1 MCEKFADLGSLRRRK
16 QERKR
21 PVGVLLK
28 RLQKQKLRVQLKRES
43 VCYELNGHRKLRSCL
58 QTVVKV
64 ARMRRRMLMRM
75 EKTWREKL

>member
-1 MCEKFADLGSLRRRK
+1 MCEKLADLGSLRRRK

-21 PVGVLLK
+21 PVGVLPK
-28 RLQKQKLRVQLKRES
+28 RLQKQKLQVQLKRES
-43 VCYELNGHRKLRSCL
+43 VYFELNGHRKLRSCL

-64 ARMRRRMLMRM
+64 VRMRRKMLMRM